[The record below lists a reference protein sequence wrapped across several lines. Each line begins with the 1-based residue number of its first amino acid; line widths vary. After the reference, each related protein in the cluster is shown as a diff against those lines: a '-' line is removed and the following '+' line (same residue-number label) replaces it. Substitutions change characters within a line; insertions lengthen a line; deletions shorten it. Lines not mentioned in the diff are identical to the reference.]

1 MHKEKRME
9 YRSRR
14 LVRQEHLNP
23 RGTLFGGTCM
33 QWIDEE
39 AAIFVMCQLGTPNV
53 VTKLISEI
61 NFISPAH
68 LGDIVE
74 FGMNVISFGK
84 TSIVVESTVRIKGT
98 NAVIVKIDKMVFV
111 SVDEDGR
118 PVTHGKP
125 ITTLQNKYECSSCG
139 KYDGTVN
146 RNLFDGMCADCTTRS
161 LHDDGAMSKR
171 AEIRNK
177 ELKNLNR

>member
-1 MHKEKRME
+1 ME

-39 AAIFVMCQLGTPNV
+39 AAIYVMCQLGTPNV

-74 FGMNVISFGK
+74 FGMNTLSVGK
-84 TSIVVESTVRIKGT
+84 TSITVECTVRIKGSST
-98 NAVIVKIDKMVFV
+98 IIVKIDKMVFV
-111 SVDEDGR
+111 SVDEDGH
-118 PVTHGKP
+118 PVLHGKW
-125 ITTLQNKYECSSCG
+125 ITPVQQTVSSYECSYCG
-139 KYDGTVN
+139 NFDDTVN
-146 RNLFDGMCADCTTRS
+146 RNLFDGMCADCASHS
-161 LHDDGAMSKR
+161 LYDDGTICKKAK
-171 AEIRNK
+171 IRNQ
-177 ELKNLNR
+177 ELEKLNQ